1 MLMEDLPSQYY
12 SLKGFKVL
20 KLNSLRLYLIK
31 KCNLVLNRYL
41 HELNEIHD
49 KQICFYYF
57 VICKIK

>member
-1 MLMEDLPSQYY
+1 MLMENLPSQYIH
-12 SLKGFKVL
+12 SRVLKF
-20 KLNSLRLYLIK
+20 KLNSLKLYLIK
-31 KCNLVLNRYL
+31 KCNMVLNRYL